1 MTDKSSAAT
10 PVLQPLVQ
18 TRILVLREQRV
29 MLDAD
34 LAQLY
39 GVETRSLVQAV
50 KRNLMCFPD
59 DFMIHLS
66 AREFADLRSQ
76 PVNSSAGYG
85 GRRPAH
91 CALCLCRAR
100 RCNVVLSV
108 GQPSR
113 HRREYRDHAQR
124 RARPG
129 AGCHA

>member
-50 KRNLMCFPD
+50 KRNLMRFPD

-85 GRRPAH
+85 GRRPAAG
-91 CALCLCRAR
+91 ALRPMPL
-100 RCNVVLSV
+100 
-108 GQPSR
+108 PSK
-113 HRREYRDHAQR
+113 ALQCCPQCW
-124 RARPG
+124 AALAPSP
-129 AGCHA
+129 